1 MQYHH
6 AGADLLGAK
15 KTRFLAAGSA
25 GVGSSKEGAM
35 LALQQAVLACV
46 GTLAAGL
53 QFDPPVVIGPG
64 SGYACNFEA
73 VSPTVFVGSSLHNY
87 LSRTAGA
94 SWDGTASWDGF
105 KGFAGVVGSAF
116 FRTSPANRTAIRNLG
131 YDLAGVEP
139 SVPCGSAPGV
149 NDSWYKCYTAFST
162 PWHALYSV
170 DASGKPIYTRVN
182 ETTAFTGFPFP
193 VSLRGDAASSSA
205 GEHDFG
211 RDGGGV
217 TVLAD
222 GTLVLTA
229 DVRWAHDR
237 GTIAD
242 AARKEDLTLATNV
255 VALRSTDSGRTFEYT
270 ATLCAAAAHRGC
282 GECCK

>member
-1 MQYHH
+1 MPLLLV
-6 AGADLLGAK
+6 ACASGTRRGAARPARPAESDVK
-15 KTRFLAAGSA
+15 Q
-25 GVGSSKEGAM
+25 GAM

-116 FRTSPANRTAIRNLG
+116 FRTGPANRTAIRNLG

-182 ETTAFTGFPFP
+182 ETTTFTGFPFP